1 MSSGSDS
8 AQVAAA
14 AGVPVL
20 ETRQVSKR
28 FGRVQ
33 ALRNVNLALLEGQ
46 VLAVVGE
53 NGAGKSTLIKI
64 LSGAHRADSGE
75 ILMNGEHIDLATP
88 VDAEHRGVVTV
99 YQELNLFPALSVAE
113 NLLFGHY
120 PKRGSFVN
128 WRKLRQEAEHFL
140 ASLGVHVPVDKPV
153 SSLSIAHQ
161 QLLEIAKALHR
172 KARVL
177 ILDEPTA
184 VLGGEDADALMEI
197 VRTLK
202 DHGVAVIFISH
213 RLSEIFGLADRYL
226 VLKDGVQV
234 DEGPISQTDHDDL
247 VAKMVGRELLGLSHR
262 PAPQE
267 DKRELL
273 RVKNLRRAGTF
284 RDIGFS
290 LHAGEVLGVAGLR
303 GAGRTEVVRAIF
315 GLDPIDEG
323 QIFVRG
329 KEVTIS
335 SPNAAVELGMG
346 LVPED
351 RKTQGLLLNLSVAQ
365 NVALASVGS
374 RPPLKPI
381 VPLNERRAAR
391 EYVQSLGI
399 RLDDVRQPVK
409 DLSGGNQ
416 QKVVIAKWLEAGSS
430 ILLLDE
436 PTRGVDVG
444 SKREIYEIIRKL
456 CDAGAGVILVS
467 SELPEVLEMSDRILV
482 MHQGQIG
489 AIIDRKDASEQAIMR
504 HAVGAQ
510 SHLHLSDETEDVLT
524 ENAVGA

>member
-1 MSSGSDS
+1 
-8 AQVAAA
+8 
-14 AGVPVL
+14 
-20 ETRQVSKR
+20 
-28 FGRVQ
+28 
-33 ALRNVNLALLEGQ
+33 
-46 VLAVVGE
+46 
-53 NGAGKSTLIKI
+53 
-64 LSGAHRADSGE
+64 
-75 ILMNGEHIDLATP
+75 
-88 VDAEHRGVVTV
+88 
-99 YQELNLFPALSVAE
+99 
-113 NLLFGHY
+113 
-120 PKRGSFVN
+120 
-128 WRKLRQEAEHFL
+128 
-140 ASLGVHVPVDKPV
+140 
-153 SSLSIAHQ
+153 
-161 QLLEIAKALHR
+161 
-172 KARVL
+172 
-177 ILDEPTA
+177 
-184 VLGGEDADALMEI
+184 
-197 VRTLK
+197 
-202 DHGVAVIFISH
+202 
-213 RLSEIFGLADRYL
+213 
-226 VLKDGVQV
+226 
-234 DEGPISQTDHDDL
+234 
-247 VAKMVGRELLGLSHR
+247 
-262 PAPQE
+262 
-267 DKRELL
+267 
-273 RVKNLRRAGTF
+273 
-284 RDIGFS
+284 
-290 LHAGEVLGVAGLR
+290 
-303 GAGRTEVVRAIF
+303 VRAIF